1 MRQSNQS
8 VSNGVVATRL
18 QWMAGCEF
26 VLGAFIV
33 IGHNVFRIIPN
44 EVPILVVLGL
54 LSTRLWTGRWW
65 PTGFQRPVSWARTI
79 RIAVMAAALRIV
91 LGEFLIDPL
100 TSHFWPP
107 PVAPAGAA
115 SITGNLSN
123 ALLALLIV
131 WTFAAFGEEFSY
143 RGYLL
148 SRAAAIGRGSSIAHW
163 TAVVAVSIL
172 FGFGHYYKGPAG
184 VVDSSVAGLILGSAF
199 ILSGK
204 NLWAPVLAHGLIDT
218 FAVVVVFFGWQT

>member
-1 MRQSNQS
+1 MNQS
-8 VSNGVVATRL
+8 DLSVYSNVVPPRL
-18 QWMAGCEF
+18 RWIAGCEF
-26 VLGAFIV
+26 MLGAFIV

-65 PTGFQRPVSWARTI
+65 PPGFQRPVSWSRTI
-79 RIAVMAAALRIV
+79 LIAVAAATLRIV

-115 SITGNLSN
+115 SVTGNLTN
-123 ALLALLIV
+123 ALVALLIV

-148 SRAAAIGRGSSIAHW
+148 PRAAAIGRGSTIAYW
-163 TAVVAVSIL
+163 AAVVAVSIL

-184 VVDSSVAGLILGSAF
+184 VVDSGMAGLILGGAYM
-199 ILSGK
+199 LSGK

-218 FAVVVVFFGWQT
+218 FGVIVVFFGWQS